1 MKRFASH
8 PLTLAI
14 ATVGGFYV
22 FLAYAVQPPLPRSVM
37 IQFMTIVTVGV
48 LLYASF
54 DERRWSVFKQP
65 ILAALRDDNKWPI
78 RGAFLIAV
86 PALVAGVTYESVAPS
101 MEPPVELRQ
110 VHPAPP
116 SRLTVYGKSYD
127 LLTLENPVRAKILAQ
142 LRNDPA
148 KAMAGYRTAIG
159 QGRDIY
165 YQNCFY
171 CHGDLQDG
179 QGMFAD
185 GLNPRPANFRDV
197 GTIAQLQEAYLFWRI
212 ATGGPGLPPEGT
224 PWNSAMPV
232 WQEMLKEDDVWNVI
246 MFLYDRVG
254 QVPRMWD
261 KRMSEAATSMRDKI
275 EAQRAKMGGKELY
288 GFYCSVCHGEQGA
301 GNGLAA
307 KFLYPAPRDFTE
319 GLFKYKTSPPK
330 TTPPTD
336 DDIFNTVAHGL
347 PGTGMP
353 AWGSLLSDAQIRSL
367 VAVVKGFDTVGTW
380 APQSAPDSQFD
391 KEGHFKGKALSVA
404 GGAPSKNRVP
414 FSEASVAK
422 GKIAFE
428 RTCAQCHGN
437 DGRGNPAV
445 DKRLHDEWGNRIWP
459 RDLTKPWTWRVTN
472 VAESVDETIGNIFTR
487 LSVGIP
493 GTPMPAHADKLGE
506 EDRWNIANFVYTLRN
521 YTPSLSAS
529 QTIVGLSVPGALPKT
544 VNDPAWAGAPVTAL
558 RMIPNI
564 IKGQRLFKALTD
576 AIGVRVLYN
585 KDEIAFLL
593 EMDDRTYSLPGD
605 PDAESTQDKSLE
617 LYSDAFAVEFPK
629 NGAFAASPV
638 VEKPL
643 FRHGDSRHP
652 TTIWYWNA
660 GSVVP
665 KVSPF
670 TMIFDATDVNTKLTP
685 RKGSSG
691 VAAKGEWVNGRW
703 RVMITR
709 RRSAPGNGDLSFK
722 DGQFYPV
729 AFANWDGSNGEKG
742 AMHTL
747 SSWYWLLLPPPEDRT
762 KTFVMP
768 LAAGA
773 MTFLF
778 GILLI
783 RRERKKSAEKRS

>member
-22 FLAYAVQPPLPRSVM
+22 LLAYVVQPPLPRSVL
-37 IQFMTIVTVGV
+37 IQYMVIVTIGV

-54 DERRWSVFKQP
+54 NEERWSWFKRP
-65 ILAALRDDNKWPI
+65 ILAALRDNNKWPI

-86 PALVAGVTYESVAPS
+86 PALVAGVTYKGVAPS

-127 LLTLENPVRAKILAQ
+127 LLTLENPVRAKVLAQ
-142 LRNDPA
+142 LKSDPS
-148 KAMAGYRTAIG
+148 KAMADYKAAVG

-212 ATGGPGLPPEGT
+212 TTGGPGLPPEGT

-261 KRMSEAATSMRDKI
+261 KRMSEAATSIRDKI

-288 GFYCSVCHGEQGA
+288 EFYCSVCHGEHGA
-301 GNGLAA
+301 GNGPAA
-307 KFLYPAPRDFTE
+307 KFLYPAPRDFTK
-319 GLFKYKTSPPK
+319 GLFKYKSSPK
-330 TTPPTD
+330 TIPPTD
-336 DDIFNTVAHGL
+336 DDIFNIISHGL
-347 PGTGMP
+347 IGTGMP

-367 VAVVKGFDTVGTW
+367 LPVVKGFDAVGIW
-380 APQSAPDSQFD
+380 APQNAPDSEFD
-391 KEGHFKGKALSVA
+391 KNGHFKGKPLSFTETV
-404 GGAPSKNRVP
+404 PSKNRVA
-414 FSEASVAK
+414 FSDASVAK

-428 RTCAQCHGN
+428 KTCAQCHGN

-472 VAESVDETIGNIFTR
+472 VADNTDETINNIFTR

-493 GTPMPAHADKLGE
+493 GTPMPSHADKLSE

-521 YTPSLSAS
+521 STPPLSES
-529 QTIVGLSVPGALPKT
+529 QTIVGLKVPGALPKT
-544 VNDPAWAGAPVTAL
+544 VNDPVWADAPVTTL
-558 RMIPNI
+558 RMIPNV
-564 IKGQRLFKALTD
+564 IKEQRLFKTLTD
-576 AIGVRVLYN
+576 AISVRVLYN
-585 KDEIAFLL
+585 KDKIAFLL
-593 EMDDRTYSLPGD
+593 EMDDRTDSRPGD
-605 PDAESTQDKSLE
+605 PDAVSTQDQSLD

-629 NGAFAASPV
+629 KDAFAASPV

-643 FRHGDSRHP
+643 FRHGDRSHP

-660 GSVVP
+660 GSVDP
-665 KVSPF
+665 KASPF
-670 TMIFDATDVNTKLTP
+670 TMIFDANDVNTKLTP
-685 RKGSSG
+685 RKGTSG
-691 VAAKGEWVNGRW
+691 VAATGEWVDGRW
-703 RVMITR
+703 RVLMTR
-709 RRSAPGNGDLSFK
+709 ARDTHGEGDLSFK
-722 DGQFYPV
+722 DGQFYPI

-742 AMHTL
+742 AKHTL
-747 SSWYWLLLPPPEDRT
+747 SSWYWLLLPAPENPA

-773 MTFLF
+773 ITFVF

-783 RRERKKSAEKRS
+783 RRQRRKSS